1 MGDFLTQVLVAL
13 IGGVASVL
21 GVLFAKDVMD
31 GVILEKRQE
40 KKNKSLMKDI
50 KRIIAAEVRKKQ
62 AYVSSLKEKGEFDN
76 IIDGD
81 RILGEVIDSSIS
93 AFTCEMVNLLNDT
106 YTDPKVWMAG
116 YIEDLLLEFKG
127 KKL

>member
-1 MGDFLTQVLVAL
+1 MTDLLTQVLVAL
-13 IGGVASVL
+13 IGGLASVI
-21 GVLFAKDVMD
+21 GVLFAKDAMD
-31 GVILEKRQE
+31 GVLLEKRKE
-40 KKNKSLMKDI
+40 KKKKSLMKDI

-62 AYVSSLKEKGEFDN
+62 AYVNSLKEKGEFDN
-76 IIDGD
+76 ITDGD
-81 RILGEVIDSSIS
+81 RVLAEVIDSSIS
-93 AFTCEMVNLLNDT
+93 VFTREMIELLNDT

>member
-1 MGDFLTQVLVAL
+1 MTDLLTQVLVAL
-13 IGGVASVL
+13 IGGLASVI

-31 GVILEKRQE
+31 GVLLEKRKE
-40 KKNKSLMKDI
+40 KKKKSLMKDI
-50 KRIIAAEVRKKQ
+50 TRIIAAEVRKKQ
-62 AYVSSLKEKGEFDN
+62 SEVKLLKEAGKFDS
-76 IIDGD
+76 IVDGD
-81 RILGEVIDSSIS
+81 RVLNEVISSSIS
-93 AFTCEMVNLLNDT
+93 NFTIEMVDLLNAT

>member
-1 MGDFLTQVLVAL
+1 MSDFLTQVIVAL

-62 AYVSSLKEKGEFDN
+62 AYVNSLKEKGEFDN
-76 IIDGD
+76 IADGD
-81 RILGEVIDSSIS
+81 RVLGEVIDSSIL
-93 AFTCEMVNLLNDT
+93 AFTREMIELLNDT